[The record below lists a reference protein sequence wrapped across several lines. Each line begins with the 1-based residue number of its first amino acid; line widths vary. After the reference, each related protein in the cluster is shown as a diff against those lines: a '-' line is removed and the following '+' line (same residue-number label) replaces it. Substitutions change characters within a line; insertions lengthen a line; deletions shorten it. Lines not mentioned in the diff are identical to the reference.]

1 MTEGAT
7 EMTYRIFDYY
17 KNEDFGTEHVF
28 ALLKGKHRSF
38 LQLSFDWYHTPE
50 FPYLAISFGGNRL
63 VDILVYFWK
72 VGFCAE
78 IWGYNWKNLR
88 EKE

>member
-1 MTEGAT
+1 LTKGAT

-38 LQLSFDWYHTPE
+38 LQLSFDWYPTSE
-50 FPYLAISFGGNRL
+50 FPYLAISFGANRL
-63 VDILVYFWK
+63 VDIMVCFWK
-72 VGFCAE
+72 VGFCVE
-78 IWGYNWKNLR
+78 IWGCNWKNLR